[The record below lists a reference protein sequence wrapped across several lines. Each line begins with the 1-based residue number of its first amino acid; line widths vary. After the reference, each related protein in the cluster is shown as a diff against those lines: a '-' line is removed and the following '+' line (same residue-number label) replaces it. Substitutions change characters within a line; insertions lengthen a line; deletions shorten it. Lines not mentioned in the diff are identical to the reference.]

1 MGGSTMTT
9 SPMIAFYDGHQ
20 IPQLGY
26 GVWQVE
32 NDVTEDVVGQA
43 LAAGYRHIDTAHIY
57 GNESGVGA
65 ALRAS
70 GLDRDD
76 VFITSKLWN
85 DDHGYD
91 ATLKAFDATMENL
104 GLDVL
109 DLFLIHF
116 PVPSKTLRVETWK
129 AFIELHKQGRIRSI
143 GVSNFRVEDLEE
155 LEAATGIIPVI
166 NQIELHPY
174 FGQQQLREYHASK
187 AIVTESWSPLGQGG
201 GELTDPVIADI
212 ATAHGAT
219 PAQVII
225 AWHLALGLVVIPKSE
240 TPERIVANFESLDLR
255 LSATEIA
262 AISALDKGES
272 GRQGAN
278 PNTLS

>member
-1 MGGSTMTT
+1 MPQ
-9 SPMIAFYDGHQ
+9 SPMISFHDGNS

-32 NDVTEDVVGQA
+32 NDVTQDVVGQA

-70 GLDRDD
+70 GLDRNE

-91 ATLKAFDATMENL
+91 TTLKAFNATMDNL

-143 GVSNFRVEDLEE
+143 GVSNFRIEDLEE
-155 LEAATGIIPVI
+155 LEAETGVIPVI

-174 FGQQQLREYHASK
+174 FVQQQLRDYHASK
-187 AIVTESWSPLGQGG
+187 GIVTESWSPLGQGG

-212 ATAHGAT
+212 ANAHGAT

-240 TPERIVANFESLDLR
+240 TPERIVANFESLELQLND
-255 LSATEIA
+255 AEVD
-262 AISALDKGES
+262 AISALDKGEQ
-272 GRQGAN
+272 GRQGVN
-278 PNTLS
+278 PNTPS

>member
-1 MGGSTMTT
+1 MTI

>member
-1 MGGSTMTT
+1 MTI

-20 IPQLGY
+20 IPQPGY

>member
-1 MGGSTMTT
+1 MTT

-278 PNTLS
+278 PNTFS

>member
-1 MGGSTMTT
+1 MTT

-174 FGQQQLREYHASK
+174 FGQQQLRDYHASK
-187 AIVTESWSPLGQGG
+187 GIVTESWSPLGQGG

-212 ATAHGAT
+212 ATVHGAT

-240 TPERIVANFESLDLR
+240 TPERIVANFESLNLQLTD
-255 LSATEIA
+255 TEIA

-278 PNTLS
+278 PNTFS

>member
-1 MGGSTMTT
+1 MTT

>member
-1 MGGSTMTT
+1 MTT

-174 FGQQQLREYHASK
+174 FGQQQLRDYHASK
-187 AIVTESWSPLGQGG
+187 GIVTESWSPLGQGG

>member
-1 MGGSTMTT
+1 MTQT
-9 SPMIAFYDGHQ
+9 PMVSFHDGNS

-32 NDVTEDVVGQA
+32 HEITADVVGQA

-57 GNESGVGA
+57 GNEAGVGQ

-70 GLDRDD
+70 SLDRND

-91 ATLKAFDATMENL
+91 AALKAFDATMKNL

-109 DLFLIHF
+109 DLYLIHF
-116 PVPSKTLRVETWK
+116 PVPTKSLRVDTWK

-143 GVSNFRVEDLEE
+143 GVSNFRIEDLEQ
-155 LEAATGIIPVI
+155 LEAATGVIPVI

-174 FGQQQLREYHASK
+174 FAQQQLRDYHASK
-187 AIVTESWSPLGQGG
+187 GIVTESWSPLGQGG
-201 GELTDPVIADI
+201 GELTDQVITDI
-212 ATAHGAT
+212 ANAHGAT

-225 AWHLALGLVVIPKSE
+225 AWHLALGLVVIPKSV
-240 TPERIVANFESLDLR
+240 TPQRIVANFESLNLQLTD
-255 LSATEIA
+255 AEVQ
-262 AISALDKGES
+262 AINALDKGED

-278 PNTLS
+278 PNTFS